1 MMMEANRRDGNKVW
15 TPLLFSLVLVF
26 GMVIGFNLRDSLRN
40 KRDITTVIQRNDRLE
55 ELIGLINE
63 KYVDT
68 VNTNALYKDAVTG
81 ILDPLDPHTIYIPA
95 DELQDVNEG
104 LEGGFSGIG
113 VEFSI
118 IRDTVEVTSVVD
130 KGPAA
135 AAGLI
140 TGDQIV
146 KVEDS
151 TVAGNGITSE
161 RIVRLLRGNRNSS
174 VNVTIKQI
182 SDGRLAKVTITRD
195 QVPLYSVDANL
206 MLDDRTG
213 YIKINRFSATT
224 YDEFTKALA
233 QLKQLGAKQMIV
245 DLRDNPGGYL
255 DAATSMSDDF
265 LDDNKLIVYTKGR
278 NSPRYEYKS
287 SDKGAFENGK
297 LAVLVDESSASAS
310 EVFAGSIQDW
320 DRGVIIG
327 RRTYGKGLVQ
337 EQYEMPD
344 GSALR
349 LTTARYYT
357 PSGRSI
363 QRSFAG
369 GKEAYHEDFEKRF
382 ESGELTG
389 NESFIPADTT
399 RFYTAGKRTVYGGGG
414 IRPDIYVPYDTSRWS
429 TPLSKIAYSEE
440 MRTAIWDY
448 FIRNRKTLKFNGI
461 RDFVKQ
467 FNSASQIVNDY
478 LAMLNPADKKVIEKH
493 LEVPEHEQ
501 YLHTQVKA
509 ELAKYLFK
517 DNGYY
522 SVKLKD
528 DNVVNKALAVLN
540 SDRYGEIL
548 QPEQKV
554 NPIPRRQA
562 RR

>member
-1 MMMEANRRDGNKVW
+1 METNRRDGNKVW
-15 TPLLFSLVLVF
+15 TPLLFSLVLIF

-68 VNTNALYKDAVTG
+68 VNTNTLYKDAVTG
-81 ILDPLDPHTIYIPA
+81 LLEPLDPHTIYIPSE
-95 DELQDVNEG
+95 ELQNVNEG

-118 IRDTVEVTSVVD
+118 LRDTVEVTSVVE

-135 AAGLI
+135 AAGLV
-140 TGDQIV
+140 TGDQII

-151 TVAGNGITSE
+151 LVAGTGITSE
-161 RIVRLLRGNRNSS
+161 GIVSLLKGNRNSN
-174 VNVTIKQI
+174 VTVTIKEI
-182 SDGRLAKVTITRD
+182 NDGRLTKVTITRD
-195 QVPLYSVDANL
+195 QVPLYSVDANI
-206 MLDDRTG
+206 MLDDKTG

-224 YDEFTKALA
+224 YNEFTKALA
-233 QLKQLGAKQMIV
+233 QLKRQGASQMII

-255 DAATSMSDDF
+255 DAATNMSDDF
-265 LDDNKLIVYTKGR
+265 LDDDKLIVYTKGK
-278 NSPRYEYKS
+278 NSPRFEYKS
-287 SDKGAFENGK
+287 TGKGAFEAGK

-363 QRSFAG
+363 QRSFAE
-369 GKEAYHEDFEKRF
+369 GKDAYHEDFEKRL

-389 NESFIPADTT
+389 NESFTPADTT
-399 RFYTAGKRTVYGGGG
+399 TFLTAAKRPVYGGGG
-414 IRPDIYVPYDTSRWS
+414 IRPDVYVPYDTSRWS

-448 FIRNRKTLKFNGI
+448 FIHNRRNLKFGSI
-461 RDFVKQ
+461 TDFQKQ
-467 FNSASQIVNDY
+467 FNNTRQVVNDY
-478 LAMLNPADKKVIEKH
+478 LALLDPNEQKTVQKH
-493 LEVPEHEQ
+493 LHVPEHEH

-540 SDRYGEIL
+540 SERYGQIL
-548 QPEQKV
+548 QPQQKETT
-554 NPIPRRQA
+554 PRKQA
-562 RR
+562 KR

>member
-1 MMMEANRRDGNKVW
+1 MEANRRDGNKVW
-15 TPLLFSLVLVF
+15 TPLLFSLVLIF

-40 KRDITTVIQRNDRLE
+40 KRDIATVIQRNDRLE
-55 ELIGLINE
+55 ELIGLIKE

-68 VNTNALYKDAVTG
+68 VNTNTLYKDAVTG
-81 ILDPLDPHTIYIPA
+81 LLDPLDPHTIYIPA
-95 DELQDVNEG
+95 EELQNVNEG

-118 IRDTVEVTSVVD
+118 LRDTVEVTSVVD

-135 AAGLI
+135 AAGLV
-140 TGDQIV
+140 TGDQII

-151 TVAGNGITSE
+151 LVAGTGITSE
-161 RIVRLLRGNRNSS
+161 GIMSLLKGNRNST
-174 VNVTIKQI
+174 VNVTIKEI
-182 SDGRLAKVTITRD
+182 SDGRLTKVTITRD
-195 QVPLYSVDANL
+195 QVPLYSVDANI
-206 MLDDRTG
+206 MLDDKTG

-233 QLKQLGAKQMIV
+233 QLKRQGAQQMIL

-255 DAATSMSDDF
+255 DAATNMSDDF
-265 LDDNKLIVYTKGR
+265 LDDDKLIVYTKGK

-287 SDKGAFENGK
+287 TGKGAFEAGK

-320 DRGVIIG
+320 DRGVVIG

-363 QRSFAG
+363 QRSFAE
-369 GKEAYHEDFEKRF
+369 GKEAYREDFEKRL

-389 NESFIPADTT
+389 NESFTPADTT
-399 RFYTAGKRTVYGGGG
+399 TFFTAAKRPVYGGGG
-414 IRPDIYVPYDTSRWS
+414 IRPDVYVPYDTSRWS

-448 FIRNRKTLKFNGI
+448 FIHNRRNLKFNSI
-461 RDFVKQ
+461 ADFLKQ
-467 FNSASQIVNDY
+467 FDNSKQVVSDY
-478 LAMLNPADKKVIEKH
+478 LAMLEPGDRKVVQKH
-493 LEVPEHEQ
+493 MEVPEHAH
-501 YLHTQVKA
+501 YLLTQIKA
-509 ELAKYLFK
+509 ELGRYLFK

-522 SVKLKD
+522 SVKLKE
-528 DNVVNKALAVLN
+528 DNVVNKALTVLN
-540 SDRYGEIL
+540 SNRYFEIL
-548 QPEQKV
+548 QPQQNEAS
-554 NPIPRRQA
+554 PRKQA
-562 RR
+562 KR

>member
-1 MMMEANRRDGNKVW
+1 MMEANRREGNKVW
-15 TPLLFSLVLVF
+15 TPLLFSLVLIF

-118 IRDTVEVTSVVD
+118 LRDTVEVTSVVD

-140 TGDQIV
+140 TGDQII

-151 TVAGNGITSE
+151 VVAGNGITSE
-161 RIVRLLRGNRNSS
+161 RIVKLLRGSRNSS

-195 QVPLYSVDANL
+195 QVPLYSVDANI

-233 QLKQLGAKQMIV
+233 QLKQQGAKQMIV

-369 GKEAYHEDFEKRF
+369 GKEAYREDFEKRF

-389 NESFIPADTT
+389 NEAFVPADTT
-399 RFYTAGKRTVYGGGG
+399 RFYTAGKRPVYGGGG

-429 TPLSKIAYSEE
+429 TPLAKIAYSEE

-467 FNSASQIVNDY
+467 FNSATQIVKDY
-478 LAMLNPADKKVIEKH
+478 LAMLNPADKKVVEKH
-493 LEVPEHEQ
+493 LEAPELEQ

-528 DNVVNKALAVLN
+528 DNVVNKALTVLN

-554 NPIPRRQA
+554 NPIPRKQA

>member
-1 MMMEANRRDGNKVW
+1 MMEANRRDGNKVW
-15 TPLLFSLVLVF
+15 TPLLFSLVLIF

-40 KRDITTVIQRNDRLE
+40 KRDIATVIQRNDRLE
-55 ELIGLINE
+55 ELIGLIKE

-68 VNTNALYKDAVTG
+68 VNTNTLYKDAVTG
-81 ILDPLDPHTIYIPA
+81 LLDPLDPHTIYIPA
-95 DELQDVNEG
+95 EELQNVNEG

-118 IRDTVEVTSVVD
+118 LRDTVEVTSVVD

-135 AAGLI
+135 AAGLV
-140 TGDQIV
+140 TGDQII

-151 TVAGNGITSE
+151 LVAGTGITSE
-161 RIVRLLRGNRNSS
+161 GIMSLLKGNRNST
-174 VNVTIKQI
+174 VNVTIKEI
-182 SDGRLAKVTITRD
+182 SDGRLTKVTITRD
-195 QVPLYSVDANL
+195 QVPLYSVDANI
-206 MLDDRTG
+206 MLDDKTG

-233 QLKQLGAKQMIV
+233 QLKRQGAQQMIL

-255 DAATSMSDDF
+255 DAATNMSDDF
-265 LDDNKLIVYTKGR
+265 LDDDKLIVYTKGK

-287 SDKGAFENGK
+287 TGKGAFEAGK

-320 DRGVIIG
+320 DRGVVIG

-363 QRSFAG
+363 QRSFAE
-369 GKEAYHEDFEKRF
+369 GKEAYREDFEKRL

-389 NESFIPADTT
+389 NESFTPADTT
-399 RFYTAGKRTVYGGGG
+399 TFFTAAKRPVYGGGG
-414 IRPDIYVPYDTSRWS
+414 IRPDVYVPYDTSRWS

-448 FIRNRKTLKFNGI
+448 FIHNRRNLKFNSI
-461 RDFVKQ
+461 ADFLKQ
-467 FNSASQIVNDY
+467 FDNSKQVVSDY
-478 LAMLNPADKKVIEKH
+478 LAMLEPGDRKVVQKH
-493 LEVPEHEQ
+493 MEVPEHAH
-501 YLHTQVKA
+501 YLLTQIKA
-509 ELAKYLFK
+509 ELGRYLFK

-522 SVKLKD
+522 SVKLKE
-528 DNVVNKALAVLN
+528 DNVVNKALTVLN
-540 SDRYGEIL
+540 SNRYFEIL
-548 QPEQKV
+548 QPQQNEAS
-554 NPIPRRQA
+554 PRKQA
-562 RR
+562 KR

>member
-1 MMMEANRRDGNKVW
+1 MMEANRRDGNKVW
-15 TPLLFSLVLVF
+15 TPLLFSLVLIF

-40 KRDITTVIQRNDRLE
+40 KRDIATVIQRNDRLE

-81 ILDPLDPHTIYIPA
+81 ILNPHTIYIPA

-118 IRDTVEVTSVVD
+118 LRDTVEVTSVVD

-135 AAGLI
+135 VAGLE
-140 TGDQIV
+140 TGDQII

-151 TVAGNGITSE
+151 LVAGTGITSE
-161 RIVRLLRGNRNSS
+161 GIMSLLRGNRNSS

-182 SDGRLAKVTITRD
+182 ADGSLARVVITRD
-195 QVPLYSVDANL
+195 QVPLYSVDASI
-206 MLDDRTG
+206 MLDESTG

-233 QLKQLGAKQMIV
+233 QLKKQGARQMIV

-255 DAATSMSDDF
+255 DAATNMSDDF
-265 LDDNKLIVYTKGR
+265 LGDDKLIVYTKGR

-287 SDKGAFENGK
+287 TGKGAFETGK

-363 QRSFAG
+363 QRSFAE
-369 GKEAYHEDFEKRF
+369 GKEAYREDFEKRL

-389 NESFIPADTT
+389 NESYTPADTT
-399 RFYTAGKRTVYGGGG
+399 PFFTAGRRLVYGGGG

-429 TPLSKIAYSEE
+429 TPLANIAYSEE

-448 FIRNRKTLKFNGI
+448 FIRNRRSLKFSNI
-461 RDFVKQ
+461 KDFAKQ
-467 FNSASQIVNDY
+467 FDDAGQVVADY
-478 LAMLNPADKKVIEKH
+478 VAMLEPTDRKTVRKY
-493 LEVPEHEQ
+493 LDVPELEQ

-540 SDRYGEIL
+540 SDRYHEIL
-548 QPEQKV
+548 RPAQTV
-554 NPIPRRQA
+554 NATPRRQA